1 MNWIKNNWYIIKFYI
16 SIFVPTIVAIISAIK
31 TNNPM
36 IGLITGILLASIFI
50 LIFYWKQL

>member
-1 MNWIKNNWYIIKFYI
+1 MKWLKSNWYIIKFYI

-36 IGLITGILLASIFI
+36 IGVIIGILLSSFFV